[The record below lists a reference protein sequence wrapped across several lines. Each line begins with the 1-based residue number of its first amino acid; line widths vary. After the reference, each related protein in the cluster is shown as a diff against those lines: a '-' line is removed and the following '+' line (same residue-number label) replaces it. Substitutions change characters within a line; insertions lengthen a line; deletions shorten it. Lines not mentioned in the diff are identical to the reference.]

1 MFDPWEL
8 AHRIP
13 GLTVSI
19 TRLPDR
25 LYGATD
31 GRTIY
36 LDDRLTEREMRCVLT
51 HELVH
56 LDAGHETCQPPA
68 VERAVRHRTAD
79 LLIPA
84 DLLGVTLQWTTCP
97 HEAAEELQVTVPVL
111 RDRVEM
117 SDTVWTPTRFAP

>member
-13 GLTVSI
+13 GLTVTI

-25 LYGATD
+25 RYGVTD
-31 GRTIY
+31 GPTIY

-56 LDAGHETCQPPA
+56 LEMGHDSHQPPQI
-68 VERAVRHRTAD
+68 ERAVRRQTAD
-79 LLIPA
+79 LLIPSHA
-84 DLLGVTLQWTTCP
+84 LDVTLPWTTCP
-97 HEAAEELQVTVPVL
+97 HEAAEELHVTVPVL
-111 RDRVEM
+111 RDRLDAM
-117 SDTVWTPTRFAP
+117 GAPGRVWGSS

>member
-25 LYGATD
+25 LYGATN

-68 VERAVRHRTAD
+68 VERAVRHRTARA
-79 LLIPA
+79 LISEA
-84 DLLGVTLQWTTCP
+84 MLDSTLAWTKCP
-97 HEAAEELQVTVPVL
+97 HEAAEELHVTVPVL
-111 RDRVEM
+111 RDRLELHH
-117 SDTVWTPTRFAP
+117 SHNWRSS